1 MVAISPIEMLL
12 IHMNEL
18 GIAIL
23 YIAGK
28 KIKNVL
34 SAAREIKICYKRK
47 MLTYFMTFNQEG
59 NTR

>member
-1 MVAISPIEMLL
+1 
-12 IHMNEL
+12 MNEL

-28 KIKNVL
+28 KIKNIL

-47 MLTYFMTFNQEG
+47 MLTYFMTFNHEG

>member
-12 IHMNEL
+12 MHMNEL
-18 GIAIL
+18 GI

-28 KIKNVL
+28 KIINVFGVV
-34 SAAREIKICYKRK
+34 REIKICYKRK

-59 NTR
+59 NTMI